1 MSLERSPARFRLD
14 PLSIQKER
22 AGNGA
27 FFLPSHLGHNS
38 CRMPSSALARIREL
52 IAAARDAR
60 KRDSL
65 ARTLDKA
72 IQSHL
77 ISRETLEAY
86 EADLA
91 GVDDAAWLSLKAE
104 AVQRLS
110 RIRARPWDALGDFM
124 NEVKGYAHLK
134 NLGCTDIS
142 FVARTYERKSPD
154 LMATLEGRRVLCEV
168 KTLVVQE
175 TPLSDDFLDG
185 KLTWTIAEAKAQLHE
200 FGQGDDRKIVY
211 LVLRWDASDGG
222 DAATC
227 TAQLEAFLARV
238 PAAGVEVTVFQRPAE
253 EHTRP

>member
-1 MSLERSPARFRLD
+1 
-14 PLSIQKER
+14 
-22 AGNGA
+22 
-27 FFLPSHLGHNS
+27 
-38 CRMPSSALARIREL
+38 MPSSLLSRIREL
-52 IAAARDAR
+52 IAAAQDAR

-91 GVDDAAWLSLKAE
+91 GVDEAAWLSLKAE

-110 RIRARPWDALGDFM
+110 RIRARPWDALGDFL

-134 NLGCTDIS
+134 TLGCTDIG
-142 FVARTYERKSPD
+142 FVARTYDRKSPD
-154 LMATLEGRRVLCEV
+154 LMAMLEGRRVLCEV
-168 KTLVVQE
+168 KTLILSE

-185 KLTWTIAEAKAQLHE
+185 KLRWTIAEAKAQLDE

-211 LVLRWDASDGG
+211 LVFRLHESCGRGG
-222 DAATC
+222 ATC
-227 TAQLEAFLARV
+227 AAQLEAFLARA
-238 PAAGVEVTVFQRPAE
+238 PAAGVEVTVFKRAAE
-253 EHTRP
+253 ERAHP